1 MNESRVLITT
11 YPTAFLHRGGGELEL
26 VDLRANLR
34 LLGVGADLYGPTSY
48 PLDRYDV
55 VLHYSVTRTGI
66 DVARAA
72 KAAGK
77 KLVLMPGLW
86 WKSAPGDHE
95 KLCAAE
101 FFELADVI
109 VFKSRSEY
117 ENVAEHVTP
126 ALSKVAYCRWGVD
139 SCFEESV
146 DRHLFRKTHKL
157 GDYLISLGIVEE
169 SKNQLTAI
177 HALRDSQIPLVIVG
191 DYRDRDYYEAC
202 VKAAPPHF
210 KFLPHLLAKSEML
223 RSALHGARAFIE
235 VSLEPPGFS
244 SFEAALSCVP
254 MVLCAGPW
262 TTEHFGAT
270 LVQQVD
276 PLSTESIRAGV
287 TAALNTPVPPQLR
300 SNVHN
305 RHLMPQ
311 CLEPLARMLSVR
323 C

>member
-1 MNESRVLITT
+1 MSESKVLITT

-26 VDLRANLR
+26 VDLLANLR
-34 LLGVGADLYGPTSY
+34 LLEVKADLYGPTSQ

-55 VLHYSVTRTGI
+55 VLHYSVMPTGI
-66 DVARAA
+66 DFVRAV

-86 WKSAPGDHE
+86 WTGSPGGDEKS
-95 KLCAAE
+95 CTAE

-117 ENVAEHVTP
+117 ENVAGHVMP
-126 ALSKVAYCRWGVD
+126 AASKVVYCRWGVD

-146 DRHLFRKTHKL
+146 DRHLFRKTHRL
-157 GDYLISLGIVEE
+157 GDYLLSLGMVEE

-177 HALRDSQIPLVIVG
+177 RALRDSQIPLVIVG

-202 VKAAPPHF
+202 VKVAPSHF
-210 KFLPHLLAKSEML
+210 KFLPHLVPKSEML
-223 RSALHGARAFIE
+223 RSALHGAKAFIE

-254 MVLCAGPW
+254 LVLSAGPW
-262 TTEHFGAT
+262 TAEHFDFT
-270 LVQQVD
+270 LVHHVD

-287 TAALNTPVPPQLR
+287 TAALNTPVSRQLR
-300 SNVHN
+300 CNVHN

-311 CLEPLARMLSVR
+311 CLEPLARVLRVR
-323 C
+323 P